1 MGCTRVFAIL
11 EELGQ
16 QAVAALFCY
25 TDLLHLDP
33 IASHTSQ
40 KRFAVLLKKILIEL
54 FVQI

>member
-11 EELGQ
+11 EELGE